1 MKTLIRA
8 VCVLLV
14 ASLGNVHAKK
24 SKASKAE
31 SEKISKCL
39 KLKGEKVR
47 TDCLVAIYTPQ
58 AGEWKFSEVT
68 KSPINDAPT
77 VSASLRSDAGVSEIV
92 MGCYEG
98 KLFTF
103 ADLKLYVSSM
113 RNYAPPIVYR
123 IDSEPAI
130 DCTDY
135 EPPAQC
141 SKWEISAS
149 SDAVGIWGNPDEFI
163 QEIKDAKKLTV
174 RLSNHSGDQKTA
186 VFTLKD
192 VAATFEKVKSICTFA
207 EPAATEGEAT
217 P

>member
-1 MKTLIRA
+1 MKILIRA
-8 VCVLLV
+8 VCVLFV
-14 ASLGNVHAKK
+14 ASLCSVSAKK
-24 SKASKAE
+24 NKASKGKAD
-31 SEKISKCL
+31 KVSKCL
-39 KLKGEKVR
+39 KLKDDR
-47 TDCLVAIYTPQ
+47 AMAACLDANYPSQVGKWI
-58 AGEWKFSEVT
+58 FSEVT

-77 VSASLRSDAGVSEIV
+77 VSASLLSDTGFGQIV

-113 RNYAPPIVYR
+113 RNYAPPIIYR

-186 VFTLKD
+186 VFTIKD
-192 VAATFEKVKSICTFA
+192 VAATFEKVKSICTFT
-207 EPAATEGEAT
+207 EPAATEGEVT
-217 P
+217 Q